1 MTAIFKREFKAF
13 FATPVGYIVLAA
25 FYLFSGYYFTLI
37 YTMGS
42 PEVQNIIMTLSTVIV
57 FVTPLLTMRLM
68 SDDKRMKTDQ
78 ALLTAP
84 VSLYSIVLGKFFAAL
99 AVYALGFAPTII
111 FEFIVLTMV
120 EVNVLSYIYAL
131 LGAILLGAALI
142 AIGMFISSLTE
153 SSVVS
158 AILTFV
164 INILIIYA
172 SSLGSMIDIGWVATV
187 IEKIAFITAFEN
199 FGSTVFSI
207 PDVFYF
213 LSITAAFLF
222 LSVRSLEKRRWA

>member
-1 MTAIFKREFKAF
+1 MRAIFKREFKAF
-13 FATPVGYIVLAA
+13 FATPVAYIILAA
-25 FYLFSGYYFTLI
+25 FYLFSGYYFSII
-37 YTMGS
+37 YTLGS
-42 PEVQNIIMTLSTVIV
+42 PEVHNIIMALSTIIV

-68 SDDKRMKTDQ
+68 SDDRRQKTDQ

-84 VSLYSIVLGKFFAAL
+84 VSLYGIVLGKFFAAL
-99 AVYALGFAPTII
+99 AVFALGFAPTII
-111 FEFIVLTMV
+111 FEIIVLTMV
-120 EVNVLSYIYAL
+120 EVNVLSYLYAL

-164 INILIIYA
+164 INIVIIYA
-172 SSLGSMIDIGWVATV
+172 SGLASSISVSWIATAV
-187 IEKIAFITAFEN
+187 EKIAFINAFDN
-199 FGSTVFSI
+199 FGSTTFSI

>member
-25 FYLFSGYYFTLI
+25 FYLFSGYYFTII

-84 VSLYSIVLGKFFAAL
+84 VSLYSIVLGKFLAAL
-99 AVYALGFAPTII
+99 AVYALGFAPTIV
-111 FEFIVLTMV
+111 FEFIVLSMV
-120 EVNVLSYIYAL
+120 EVNFLSYLYAL

-172 SSLGSMIDIGWVATV
+172 SSLGSVIDIGWIATV
-187 IEKIAFITAFEN
+187 IEKIAFITAFNN
-199 FGSTVFSI
+199 FGSTVFSF

>member
-13 FATPVGYIVLAA
+13 FATPIGFIVLAA
-25 FYLFSGYYFTLI
+25 FYLFSGYYFTII
-37 YTMGS
+37 YTIGS
-42 PEVQNIIMTLSTVIV
+42 PEVQNIIMTLSTPIV

-99 AVYALGFAPTII
+99 SVYALGFVPTII
-111 FEFIVLTMV
+111 FEIIVLTMV
-120 EVNVLSYIYAL
+120 EVNFLSYLYAL

-172 SSLGSMIDIGWVATV
+172 SGLGSIIKIGWLATV

>member
-1 MTAIFKREFKAF
+1 MTAILKREFKAF

-25 FYLFSGYYFTLI
+25 FYFFSGYYFTIL
-37 YTMGS
+37 YTIGS
-42 PEVQNIIMTLSTVIV
+42 PEVKDIIMTLSTVII

-84 VSLYSIVLGKFFAAL
+84 VSLYSIVFGKFLAAL
-99 AVYALGFAPTII
+99 GVYTLGFAPTVV
-111 FEFIVLTMV
+111 FQFIVMTKV
-120 EVNVLSYIYAL
+120 KINILSYLYAL

-172 SSLGSMIDIGWVATV
+172 SSLGSMIKFEWLAIA

-199 FGSTVFSI
+199 FGSVMFSI

>member
-1 MTAIFKREFKAF
+1 M
-13 FATPVGYIVLAA
+13 
-25 FYLFSGYYFTLI
+25 
-37 YTMGS
+37 
-42 PEVQNIIMTLSTVIV
+42 
-57 FVTPLLTMRLM
+57 
-68 SDDKRMKTDQ
+68 
-78 ALLTAP
+78 
-84 VSLYSIVLGKFFAAL
+84 GKFFAAL
-99 AVYALGFAPTII
+99 AVFSLGFAPTII
-111 FEFIVLTMV
+111 FEIIVLTMV
-120 EVNVLSYIYAL
+120 EVNVLSYLYAL

-164 INILIIYA
+164 INIVIIYA
-172 SSLGSMIDIGWVATV
+172 SGLASSISVSWLATAV
-187 IEKIAFITAFEN
+187 EKIAFINAFDN
-199 FGSTVFSI
+199 FGSTTFSI

>member
-25 FYLFSGYYFTLI
+25 FYFFSGYYFTIL

-42 PEVQNIIMTLSTVIV
+42 PEVKDIIMTLSTVII

-68 SDDKRMKTDQ
+68 SDDRRMKTDQ

-84 VSLYSIVLGKFFAAL
+84 VSLYSIVFGKFLAAL
-99 AVYALGFAPTII
+99 GVYALGFAPTIV
-111 FEFIVLTMV
+111 FQFIVMTKV
-120 EVNVLSYIYAL
+120 QINILSYLYAL
-131 LGAILLGAALI
+131 LGAVLLGAALI

-172 SSLGSMIDIGWVATV
+172 SSLGSMIDIGWLATV
-187 IEKIAFITAFEN
+187 IEKVAFITAFEN
-199 FGSTVFSI
+199 FGSVMFSI

>member
-1 MTAIFKREFKAF
+1 MSAIFKREFKSF
-13 FATPVGYIVLAA
+13 FNTPVGYIVLAA
-25 FYLFSGYYFTLI
+25 FYFFSGYYFTIL

-42 PEVQNIIMTLSTVIV
+42 PDVKDIIMTLSTVIV

-68 SDDKRMKTDQ
+68 SDDRRMKTDQ

-84 VSLYSIVLGKFFAAL
+84 VGLYSIVFGKFFAAL
-99 AVYALGFAPTII
+99 AVYALGFAPTLI
-111 FEFIVLTMV
+111 FQGIVSSKV
-120 EVNVLSYIYAL
+120 EVNHLSYLYAL

-164 INILIIYA
+164 VNILIIYA
-172 SSLGSMIDIGWVATV
+172 SGLGAMFNVEWLSKV
-187 IEKIAFITAFEN
+187 IEKVAFITAFEN
-199 FGSTVFSI
+199 FGSVIFSI
-207 PDVFYF
+207 PDIFYF
-213 LSITAAFLF
+213 LSIAAAFIF
-222 LSVRSLEKRRWA
+222 LSVRSLEKRRWS

>member
-25 FYLFSGYYFTLI
+25 FYFFSGYYFTIL

-42 PEVQNIIMTLSTVIV
+42 PEVKDVIMTLSTVIV

-68 SDDKRMKTDQ
+68 SDDRRMKTDQ

-84 VSLYSIVLGKFFAAL
+84 VGLYSIVFGKFLAAL
-99 AVYALGFAPTII
+99 SVYALGFAPTII
-111 FEFIVLTMV
+111 FEGIVMSKIK
-120 EVNVLSYIYAL
+120 VNLLSYLYAL
-131 LGAILLGAALI
+131 LGALLLGAALI

-164 INILIIYA
+164 VNILIIYA
-172 SSLGSMIDIGWVATV
+172 SGLGSMIDIGWVAKI
-187 IEKIAFITAFEN
+187 IEKIAFINAFEN
-199 FGSTVFSI
+199 FGSVIFSI
-207 PDVFYF
+207 PDIFYF
-213 LSITAAFLF
+213 LSITAAFIF
-222 LSVRSLEKRRWA
+222 LSVRSLEKRRWS

>member
-1 MTAIFKREFKAF
+1 MTAILKREFKTF

-25 FYLFSGYYFTLI
+25 FYFFSGYYFTIL
-37 YTMGS
+37 YTIGS
-42 PEVQNIIMTLSTVIV
+42 PEVKDIIMTLSTVII

-99 AVYALGFAPTII
+99 GVYALGFAPTVV
-111 FEFIVLTMV
+111 FQFIVMTKV
-120 EVNVLSYIYAL
+120 KINILSYLYAL

-172 SSLGSMIDIGWVATV
+172 SNLGSMIKFEWLATA

-199 FGSTVFSI
+199 FGSVMFSI